1 MEEYLAYKRW
11 WMENIG
17 EGIVPSLYWGST
29 PEEAFAQL
37 VKDLGLYDLM
47 ETLAEGWV
55 DRLGD
60 KT

>member
-1 MEEYLAYKRW
+1 MEEYLAYKKW
-11 WMENIG
+11 WIDNESPHK
-17 EGIVPSLYWGST
+17 VPSLYWGST

-37 VKDLGLYDLM
+37 VKDLGLYELM

-55 DRLGD
+55 NRLGD